1 MFSFVQFFTL
11 RRQIIL
17 FALSL
22 VAMVGLHMWVGFAAS
37 WIPALIVIFL
47 LVKYFLLGTVNA
59 AVMEMQ
65 MGNFEQAEKYL
76 NWTKKPSW
84 LRLGYHGV
92 FYMLKSQFAFQRND
106 FENSEALAHKALK
119 LDLQDDMKA
128 GLYFQLIN
136 IYGQKKNINKVKEYY
151 NQAKKLN
158 ITMPEIKMK
167 LKEVEMMLEGKH
179 PQQQQMVQQQRSR
192 YSSPTA
198 QIPFAKRGKR

>member
-11 RRQIIL
+11 RRQVIL
-17 FALSL
+17 FVLSL
-22 VAMVGLHMWVGFAAS
+22 VAMVGLHIWVGFAAS

-47 LVKYFLLGTVNA
+47 VVKYCLLGTVNA

-65 MGNFEQAEKYL
+65 MGNFDQAEKVL

-92 FYMLKSQFAFQRND
+92 FYMLKSQFAFQRKD
-106 FENSEALAHKALK
+106 YEVSEVLANKALT

-136 IYGQKKNINKVKEYY
+136 IYGERKNINKVKELY

-192 YSSPTA
+192 YSQNA
-198 QIPFAKRGKR
+198 NVPFAKRGKK